1 MRVRGPTGVGFRKI
15 SMNDEVIVH
24 MCGRIERLRRIMELA
39 HDPKMIVMLEE
50 MIGEMEADIKK
61 LRAGRPDRS

>member
-1 MRVRGPTGVGFRKI
+1 
-15 SMNDEVIVH
+15 MNDEVIVH

-61 LRAGRPDRS
+61 LRAGRPERS